1 MKRLLIRVF
10 FVFAVA
16 LVLVAGVVLYR
27 TATFTS
33 MQVTPE
39 PGILPGVNIERATA
53 ALSEAVQVQTF
64 SSNDPAEMNPE
75 VFLQLHAVLEQR
87 FPLVHA
93 RLQREK
99 VGGLSLVYRWPGT
112 NPELPAM
119 VLLAHQD
126 VVPAPEP
133 ERWEHPPFSGAVVD
147 GFIWGRG
154 TLDDKN
160 CLVGLLEAVESL
172 IEQGFQPQRDIYLC
186 FGHDEETGGW
196 NGAAKV
202 VATLAER
209 GVKAE
214 FTLDEGLVIVGGDM
228 FGVDKD
234 IALVA
239 LTEKGYLSLE
249 LTATGEPGHSST
261 PPKETAVSILA
272 AAVTRVAESP
282 MPARM
287 TDPVRYMFRF
297 LGPEMAFPM
306 RAALANLWLTKPLLL
321 GQLASKRTTDA
332 AIRTTT
338 AFTIVKGGHTENVLP
353 ATASAVVN
361 YRLLPG
367 DTVEAMIERTR
378 SLVKDERIAI
388 APTRPAYA
396 SPPPSRVDGPAF
408 AAVQESI
415 RRSFPEVLVAPGM
428 MLGGSDSHHYHAIA
442 ENIFGFQ
449 PIRLTPEDL
458 ERIHGHNERIGIQ
471 AFERMIVFYAT
482 LLQATAG

>member
-1 MKRLLIRVF
+1 MKRFLKRLAF
-10 FVFAVA
+10 TAAAALAVIM
-16 LVLVAGVVLYR
+16 VVVIYR
-27 TATFTS
+27 AMTFTS
-33 MQVTPE
+33 MQITPE
-39 PGILPGVNIERATA
+39 PDPLPAVNIERATG
-53 ALSEAVQVQTF
+53 ALSEAVRLETF
-64 SSNDPAEMNPE
+64 SSTDPANMNTE
-75 VFLQLHAVLEQR
+75 VFLALHAVLEQR
-87 FPLVHA
+87 FPLVHQ
-93 RLQREK
+93 RLNREII
-99 VGGLSLVYRWPGT
+99 GGLTLVYRWQGA
-112 NPELPAM
+112 NPELPAI

-133 ERWEHPPFSGAVVD
+133 ERWEQPPFSGAVAD

-160 CLVGLLEAVESL
+160 CLVGLLEAAESL
-172 IEQGFQPQRDIYLC
+172 VEQGFQPKRDIYLC

-202 VATLAER
+202 AAMLAER

-272 AAVTRVAESP
+272 GAITRVAESP

-297 LGPEMAFPM
+297 LGPEMTFPM

-321 GQLASKRTTDA
+321 GQLAGARTTDA

-338 AFTIVKGGHTENVLP
+338 AFTIVNGGHTENVLP

-367 DTVEAMIERTR
+367 DTVEAITERTR
-378 SLVKDERIAI
+378 RLVNDERITI

-396 SPPPSRVDGPAF
+396 SPPPSRVEGPAF
-408 AAVQESI
+408 AAVHESI
-415 RRSFPEVLVAPGM
+415 RRTFPEVLVAPGM
-428 MLGGSDSHHYHAIA
+428 MLGGSDSHHYHVIT

-449 PIRLTPEDL
+449 PMRLTPEDL
-458 ERIHGHNERIGIQ
+458 ERIHGLNERISVE

-482 LLQATAG
+482 LLQAAAG